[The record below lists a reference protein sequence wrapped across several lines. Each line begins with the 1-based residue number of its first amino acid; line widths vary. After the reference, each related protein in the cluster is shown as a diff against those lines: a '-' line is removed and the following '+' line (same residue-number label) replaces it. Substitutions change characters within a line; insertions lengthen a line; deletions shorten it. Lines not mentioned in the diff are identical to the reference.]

1 MSVPGNREQTVNH
14 IIQTIRCTLRSN
26 RVRKQYE
33 RVEKSICVKAQLVS
47 DLEFS
52 RTMSNFYTERVLDID
67 PHKDWW
73 AFAEAKQKQYDHRN
87 DFTLYE
93 KRIEEADAKV
103 EGNKQAFF
111 AAQRELDGL
120 PSIK

>member
-14 IIQTIRCTLRSN
+14 IIQTIRSTLRSN

-33 RVEKSICVKAQLVS
+33 RVEKSICAKAQLVS

-73 AFAEAKQKQYDHRN
+73 AFADSKQKQYDHQK
-87 DFTLYE
+87 DFVRVEQLLL
-93 KRIEEADAKV
+93 EAEAKV
-103 EGNKQAFF
+103 SAQKKAFL
-111 AAQRELDGL
+111 AVQKICD
-120 PSIK
+120 